1 MPELTK
7 EDVAAYSLVKIREEL
22 TSRHEWLDGKRKETE
37 GKLTSL
43 EGEDGSKAAAYFREL
58 NILGERSDELA
69 PIEEGEQKIVGL
81 GDWLNGVGDPAN
93 QRQALLHPQG
103 KGGLEIPDWKDATDL
118 IIASAGYENWK
129 DTGVRNFSVEM
140 TWDALFGVP
149 GQVVKS
155 QKVLGLDDTLAGVDD
170 EYTPQF
176 IRIPGVQVPV
186 LFQTQ
191 NMAPTFLQG
200 TTDQNAIPYMVETVT
215 SEGAIEVLEGG
226 TKAEADISFAEA
238 STPVENIAV
247 TLQATNQLLEDIA
260 FMRSWI
266 EGRLRLFVGNREDLQ
281 LISGDG
287 VAPNL
292 TGILIV
298 AGTNAQSFSIAAHAA
313 DGTVGTDTLY
323 DSIVD
328 VRQAFLDP
336 SVMGMAAATWAEFQK
351 AKDANSNYLFGGPGA
366 QAPARIW
373 GLPVVQNEK
382 FPAYSAANEAIAV
395 WSRDAAMVVRRNQIT
410 LAISDSHASTFSANV
425 LTFRAEQRV
434 AFPVFRPAGITVVT
448 TAA

>member
-7 EDVAAYSLVKIREEL
+7 EDVAGYSLVKIREEL
-22 TSRHEWLDGKRKETE
+22 KTRHGWLDGKRKETE
-37 GKLTSL
+37 GKLTAL
-43 EGEDGSKAAAYFREL
+43 EGEDGTKAAAYFREL

-69 PIEEGEQKIVGL
+69 PIEEGEKKIVGL
-81 GDWLNGVGDPAN
+81 GEWLNGVGV
-93 QRQALLHPQG
+93 QREKLLHPTS
-103 KGGLEIPDWKDATDL
+103 KGPVLSDWKDATDL
-118 IIASAGYENWK
+118 ILESAGYKNWK
-129 DTGVRNFSVEM
+129 DTSNRNFSVEM
-140 TWDALFGVP
+140 AWDALFGIKEFA
-149 GQVVKS
+149 G
-155 QKVLGLDDTLAGVDD
+155 KVLGLDDTQVGVSD
-170 EYTPQF
+170 EFTPQF

-186 LFQTQ
+186 LFQGQ

-200 TTDQNAIPYMVETVT
+200 TTDQNAVPYMVETVT
-215 SEGAIEVLEGG
+215 SEAAAETAEGA
-226 TKAEADISFAEA
+226 TKPEADISFAEA
-238 STPVENIAV
+238 SSPVENIAV

-281 LISGDG
+281 LISGNG

-292 TGILIV
+292 EGILIV
-298 AGTNAQSFSIAAHAA
+298 AGTNAQSFSIAGHAA
-313 DGTVGTDTLY
+313 DGTVGTDTMY
-323 DSIVD
+323 DAIVD
-328 VRQAFLDP
+328 IRQAFLDA
-336 SVMGMAAATWAEFQK
+336 SVIGMAAATWAEFQK
-351 AKDANSNYLFGGPGA
+351 AKDGNNQYLLGGPGA

-382 FPAYSAANEAIAV
+382 FPAYVATNEAIAV

-410 LAISDSHASTFSANV
+410 LAVSDSHASTFSANV

-434 AFPVFRPAGITVVT
+434 AFPVFRPAGITVIT

>member
-7 EDVAAYSLVKIREEL
+7 EDVAAFSLVKIRAEL
-22 TSRHEWLDGKRKETE
+22 TTRHEWLDGKRKETE

-43 EGEDGSKAAAYFREL
+43 EGEDGTKAAAYFREL
-58 NILGERSDELA
+58 NVLGERSDELA

-81 GDWLNGVGDPAN
+81 GEWLNGIDPATD
-93 QRQALLHPQG
+93 QRQALLHPKG
-103 KGGLEIPDWKDATDL
+103 KSQEIPDWKDATDL
-118 IIASAGYENWK
+118 IIASSGYENWEK
-129 DTGVRNFSVEM
+129 TSNRNFSVEM

-155 QKVLGLDDTLAGVDD
+155 QKVLGLDDSLAGVDD

-186 LFQTQ
+186 LFQQQ

-200 TTDQNAIPYMVETVT
+200 TTDQNAVPYMVETVT
-215 SEGAIEVLEGG
+215 SEGAVEVLEGG
-226 TKAEADISFAEA
+226 TKAAADISFAEA

-281 LISGDG
+281 LIEGDG

-323 DSIVD
+323 DAIVD
-328 VRQAFLDP
+328 VRQAFLDA

-351 AKDANSNYLFGGPGA
+351 AKDGNNLYLLGGPGS
-366 QAPARIW
+366 QAPPRMW
-373 GLPVVQNEK
+373 GLPIVQNER

-395 WSRDAAMVVRRNQIT
+395 WSRDAAMVVRRNAIT